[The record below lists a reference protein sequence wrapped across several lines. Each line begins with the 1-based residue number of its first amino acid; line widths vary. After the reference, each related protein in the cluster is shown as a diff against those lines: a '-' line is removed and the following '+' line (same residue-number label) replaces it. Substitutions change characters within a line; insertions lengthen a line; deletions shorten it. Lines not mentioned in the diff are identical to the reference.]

1 MEKLPQLIMRN
12 PDITV
17 LPELILPEGM
27 QLHTHIPGE
36 EKNWEELI
44 ESAFGSHFDFDFLIR
59 NGGYMPEYVQYIR
72 YGGRD
77 IATAAAVE
85 NPAYPH
91 EGWFRMVGVRSNAR
105 GLGAGRLV
113 CLAALHSLRRRGYR
127 SAVLSTDD
135 FRIPAI
141 CLYLSLGFR
150 PLCCHESH
158 RDRWKKVSEEI
169 ARIGKKT
176 DFQAE

>member
-36 EKNWEELI
+36 EKNWEEVI
-44 ESAFGSHFDFDFLIR
+44 ESAFGSRFDFDFLIR
-59 NGGYMPEYVQYIR
+59 MGGYRPEYVQYIR
-72 YGGRD
+72 HGDRD

-91 EGWFRMVGVRSNAR
+91 EGWFRMVGVRSEAR

-113 CLAALHSLRRRGYR
+113 CLAALHSLRRRGYV

-135 FRIPAI
+135 WRIPAI

-150 PLCCHESH
+150 PLLCHESH
-158 RDRWKKVSEEI
+158 PERWENVRKEMEK
-169 ARIGKKT
+169 AGRKA
-176 DFQAE
+176 DF